1 MLNALT
7 IGVPSFNRP
16 NECLNLV
23 RQIIEEFAGRVRLV
37 VIDDSND
44 GAVASCLRLHYEESD
59 YFRIIVNGT
68 NQGYSKSLI
77 RLIEECKT
85 PYLMMMA
92 DDDLVHPEGI
102 RAALELLGIH
112 HPDFVAPQFLANG
125 AIYRGMD
132 ELREISPKEYMSSS
146 RHAPGLIY
154 RVPSVKGVLSILCDR
169 VLKGT
174 AEALVYPQ
182 VLIVAALLGL
192 NKRCFWMSVPTAVQ
206 GAALGSNIVD
216 DKGSVYWSFD
226 SRWRQ
231 LKGFEEFF
239 NQLDSELFDQ
249 DRVREMRRMNASQA
263 FAMLIE
269 SMRAESPGLSSAF
282 DAQARKSYFKQTVF
296 MILQYFK
303 LGKAK
308 P

>member
-23 RQIIEEFAGRVRLV
+23 RQVIEEFTGSVRLV

-44 GAVASCLRLHYEESD
+44 GAIAACLRLHYEESD

-92 DDDLVHPEGI
+92 DDDLVHPEGV
-102 RAALELLGIH
+102 RASVELLEMH
-112 HPDFVAPQFLANG
+112 QPDFVSPQFLANG

-132 ELREISPKEYMSSS
+132 ELREISPKEYLSSS

-154 RVPSVKGVLSILCDR
+154 RVPSAKGVLSILCDR

-192 NKRCFWMSVPTAVQ
+192 NKRCIWMSVPTAVQ

-216 DKGSVYWSFD
+216 DKGSAYWSFD

-239 NQLDSELFDQ
+239 NLLDSDSFDQ
-249 DRVREMRRMNASQA
+249 DRVCEMRRMNASQT
-263 FAMLIE
+263 FPMLIE
-269 SMRAESPGLSSAF
+269 SMRAESPGLSRAF
-282 DAQARKSYFKQTVF
+282 DAQARKSYFKQAVL
-296 MILQYFK
+296 ILLKYFK